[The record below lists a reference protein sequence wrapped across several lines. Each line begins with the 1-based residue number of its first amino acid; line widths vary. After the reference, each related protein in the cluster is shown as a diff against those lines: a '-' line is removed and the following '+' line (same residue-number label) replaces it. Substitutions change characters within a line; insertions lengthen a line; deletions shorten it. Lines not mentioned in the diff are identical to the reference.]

1 VREIVTLRPSSLL
14 SMTRKY
20 LSLSSDFAQQRFS
33 TARAFGPCRLSA
45 AIWSLTSVTVTSMP
59 TAFIA
64 SQRSDGSAEVRR
76 KVCSARREM
85 VPSSSSLPSS
95 SHQPV

>member
-1 VREIVTLRPSSLL
+1 MREIVTGLPASTFGAMRKNLMPS
-14 SMTRKY
+14 TGV
-20 LSLSSDFAQQRFS
+20 AQQPFS
-33 TARAFGPCRLSA
+33 TARDFGPCRLSA
-45 AIWSLTSVTVTSMP
+45 AIWSVRSVMFTCMP

-64 SQRSDGSAEVRR
+64 SQRSDGSADVRR
-76 KVCSARREM
+76 KACSSRRVT